1 MKKIIKQSR
10 AFGIL
15 FSILFALLSLY
26 LYLNKTNYF
35 YIFFIFTLFF
45 FGLAVLY
52 PLSLRILNFLWRR
65 LGIYLGMIISPIIL
79 SIIYF
84 FLFTLTKIFLIFFRK
99 DLLDLKKNNNQNSY
113 WKVRSSPLNNMTDQF

>member
-1 MKKIIKQSR
+1 MKQIKKQSR

-15 FSILFALLSLY
+15 FSLLFLLLSLY
-26 LYLNKTNYF
+26 LYLNKIDNYF
-35 YIFFIFTLFF
+35 IYFIIALLFL
-45 FGLAVLY
+45 GLAIFS

-65 LGIYLGMIISPIIL
+65 LGIFLGIIISPVIL

-84 FLFTLTKIFLIFFRK
+84 ILFTLTKIFLIFFRK
-99 DLLDLKKNNNQNSY
+99 DLLDLKKNNNENTY

>member
-15 FSILFALLSLY
+15 LSILFALLSLY
-26 LYLNKTNYF
+26 LYFNKTNYF